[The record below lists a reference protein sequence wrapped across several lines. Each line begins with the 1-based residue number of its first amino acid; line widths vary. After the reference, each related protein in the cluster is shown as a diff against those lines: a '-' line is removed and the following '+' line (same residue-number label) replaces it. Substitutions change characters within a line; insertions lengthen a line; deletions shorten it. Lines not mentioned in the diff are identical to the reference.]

1 MKVKLSPDSELPTT
15 VGILAKT
22 RGKMTTAITFSRQ
35 NDAGSCVSN
44 TQHWEN
50 LVLVV
55 VLISESKALYC
66 LLEHHPSSSEL
77 PQGVTP
83 MQDWPSLTRNLKL
96 LFSSSI
102 VFLKRTQIVK

>member
-44 TQHWEN
+44 TQH
-50 LVLVV
+50 
-55 VLISESKALYC
+55 ALRK
-66 LLEHHPSSSEL
+66 SR
-77 PQGVTP
+77 
-83 MQDWPSLTRNLKL
+83 TRSCPRLR
-96 LFSSSI
+96 I
-102 VFLKRTQIVK
+102 